1 MKRLT
6 LTLISG
12 WLLWF
17 LCAFLIVEFPNADWN
32 HVVAEIV
39 WVLGIGLVFA
49 TVGLTAFLAIGLIAR
64 LDMRPVVGTLLI
76 GFVLLIVG
84 AFLVI
89 EFPKAGWNRYV
100 TEIVWALS
108 IALGSA
114 TLGFCLFLIIRL
126 VSRLARQG
134 PLQGTSH
141 QGCPTSNSQSKRSR
155 GWIIGFVA
163 LFAAVVFIAALLG
176 LIERQIKSSPV
187 YEASVEQARGS
198 GKVLETLGQPVVE
211 GWFVSGEL
219 TESSDGGGHATLT
232 IPLKGPKGK
241 GTLRVAAG
249 RRAGHWQ
256 LSTLQF
262 VSAAYDSTTDLLVGR
277 VK

>member
-6 LTLISG
+6 LTLFIG

-39 WVLGIGLVFA
+39 WVLGIGLVFT
-49 TVGLTAFLAIGLIAR
+49 TVGFIAFLAIRLIAR
-64 LDMRPVVGTLLI
+64 LGMRLVIRTLLI
-76 GFVLLIVG
+76 GFVLLILG

-100 TEIVWALS
+100 TEIVWVLS
-108 IALGSA
+108 IALAFA
-114 TLGFCLFLIIRL
+114 TLGFCVFLMIRL
-126 VSRLARQG
+126 VSRLVRQV
-134 PLQGTSH
+134 PPRGTSH
-141 QGCPTSNSQSKRSR
+141 EESPTSHSQSKRSR
-155 GWIIGFVA
+155 GPIIGFVA

-187 YEASVEQARGS
+187 YEASVAQARGS
-198 GKVLETLGQPVVE
+198 AKVLETLGQPVVV
-211 GWFVSGEL
+211 GWFVLGEL
-219 TESSDGGGHATLT
+219 TESSDGSGHATLT

-249 RRAGHWQ
+249 RRAGDWQ

-262 VSAAYDSTTDLLVGR
+262 VSAAYDSTTDLLVER
-277 VK
+277 IK